1 VRAIVPSPSP
11 DRPPDLTRGC
21 APCHILWDRENPY
34 PRPIQ
39 SRLSSGNST
48 ALTGIGTAANLALR
62 LSILYFLVEVLLHP
76 NDRRFAGK
84 AIPIRN
90 AIIVTTFTSLFP
102 ALRWIAHHWRRYPV
116 WLDNLYLSIFWL
128 DMAGN
133 SFDLYDRYFYFD
145 LIPHFHSTGAL
156 AVVLRGLG
164 MSPLGALGVAN
175 TIHLGLEAQEYYTDV
190 LFGTHNVR
198 GVSDTVNDLAAGLTG
213 TVAYT
218 LAAAAAGMRS
228 LKP

>member
-1 VRAIVPSPSP
+1 
-11 DRPPDLTRGC
+11 
-21 APCHILWDRENPY
+21 
-34 PRPIQ
+34 
-39 SRLSSGNST
+39 
-48 ALTGIGTAANLALR
+48 
-62 LSILYFLVEVLLHP
+62 
-76 NDRRFAGK
+76 
-84 AIPIRN
+84 
-90 AIIVTTFTSLFP
+90 
-102 ALRWIAHHWRRYPV
+102 
-116 WLDNLYLSIFWL
+116 
-128 DMAGN
+128 
-133 SFDLYDRYFYFD
+133 
-145 LIPHFHSTGAL
+145 
-156 AVVLRGLG
+156 